1 MLMQSCC
8 DIHTAVLPLASQGR
22 FEIPS
27 VHMSR
32 PSVAYSFIVGY
43 LGLARAQYM
52 GRSLLTLQGKV
63 IQFRGTLRPLRGVK
77 ICIMGGRCSSYSAA
91 ADCIDRSTSG
101 LCVIFWEIQKQQMR
115 FDERVTSTQANQT
128 THFKIFCCPSSF
140 ILQQFG
146 IVERVLWVVS
156 CMFMHMYSESYL
168 QHEIYDIYIYIVT
181 GDNLSY
187 HINVI
192 APRYQDPP

>member
-1 MLMQSCC
+1 
-8 DIHTAVLPLASQGR
+8 
-22 FEIPS
+22 
-27 VHMSR
+27 
-32 PSVAYSFIVGY
+32 
-43 LGLARAQYM
+43 
-52 GRSLLTLQGKV
+52 
-63 IQFRGTLRPLRGVK
+63 
-77 ICIMGGRCSSYSAA
+77 MGGRCSSYSAA

-168 QHEIYDIYIYIVT
+168 QHEIYDIYCNYIVT
-181 GDNLSY
+181 ICHIISTLLPLGTRTRLNVENANVDAVTIAMSRKERVPVLRRCFKALCGITQKKGILRLSTSPS
-187 HINVI
+187 VVGSSQ
-192 APRYQDPP
+192 A